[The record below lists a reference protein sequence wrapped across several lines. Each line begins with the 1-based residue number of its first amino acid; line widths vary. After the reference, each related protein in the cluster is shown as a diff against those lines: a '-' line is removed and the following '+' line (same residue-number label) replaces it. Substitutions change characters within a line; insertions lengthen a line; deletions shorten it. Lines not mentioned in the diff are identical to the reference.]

1 MKRKRKTG
9 GSRFRIVGKNP
20 ENCVGKTGIF
30 GRDCFSKKDYCKLF
44 FVWENED
51 KTRAVYQQEGLR
63 YLLPNLY
70 NSNDFTESRMEKF
83 WDFPITIWG

>member
-1 MKRKRKTG
+1 MLERQV
-9 GSRFRIVGKNP
+9 FD
-20 ENCVGKTGIF
+20 GI
-30 GRDCFSKKDYCKLF
+30 DSSKKDYCKLF

-70 NSNDFTESRMEKF
+70 NSNDLTESRMEKF
-83 WDFPITIWG
+83 WDFPITIWE